1 MKAKMKQIYIA
12 KKKQEIKN
20 GDKEKQTNIEQVK

>member
-1 MKAKMKQIYIA
+1 MKAKMKQIYIV